1 MRGISKST
9 QALHEAE
16 GPLDGP
22 AVTQDTTY
30 PEKTEAECPCKKTH
44 HSSEAR
50 LSSAHLAAQT
60 DFRCQGIRVLFWGV
74 SVIETVLAN

>member
-1 MRGISKST
+1 MKLKVLLMDLQSPRTPLT
-9 QALHEAE
+9 QKKLR
-16 GPLDGP
+16 LSVP
-22 AVTQDTTY
+22 A
-30 PEKTEAECPCKKTH
+30 KKTH